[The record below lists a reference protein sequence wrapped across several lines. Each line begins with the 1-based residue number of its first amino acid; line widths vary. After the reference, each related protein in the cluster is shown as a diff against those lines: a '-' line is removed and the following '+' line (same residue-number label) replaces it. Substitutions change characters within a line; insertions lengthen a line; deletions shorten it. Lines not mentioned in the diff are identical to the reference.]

1 VPGLPVKGFTVKEAL
16 NRAIAMEEQSH
27 SLYTWAAGKVENLGS
42 RRLFEEL
49 ALEEQRHKEKLQS
62 IRDDE
67 AKFSEFIRSESGLV
81 DLKVIDHLVD
91 VELSENM
98 SFQEILIYAGKR
110 EKYTFEYYDALSKGL
125 RDVEVKEL
133 FKALASEE
141 LKHKYRIEKLYDEEV
156 LRET

>member
-1 VPGLPVKGFTVKEAL
+1 
-16 NRAIAMEEQSH
+16 
-27 SLYTWAAGKVENLGS
+27 
-42 RRLFEEL
+42 
-49 ALEEQRHKEKLQS
+49 
-62 IRDDE
+62 
-67 AKFSEFIRSESGLV
+67 LV